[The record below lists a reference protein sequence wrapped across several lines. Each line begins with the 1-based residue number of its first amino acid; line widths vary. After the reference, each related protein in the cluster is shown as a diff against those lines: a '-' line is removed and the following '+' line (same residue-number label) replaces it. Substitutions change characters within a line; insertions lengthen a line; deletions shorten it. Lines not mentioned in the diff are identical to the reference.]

1 MFAAILFEF
10 AGQPAKREY
19 CIFKLSEELG
29 AIKKGD
35 IVVVEGFTLGGKRL
49 GIFVRAFSKYYR
61 SRKHKL
67 QFFPRKQV
75 LKKAHKNSLINVVK
89 KRYALVKDLEV
100 PNEVYEKYKNDY
112 RGNQDKTPEEVRKL
126 LMRNVIVA
134 AEDFRKRTK
143 TTRVFIFG
151 NMKIVLNDNIVVDLI
166 RLNRQETGW
175 VMPRELGNIALE
187 YIDKMENQ
195 KLLLV

>member
-29 AIKKGD
+29 AIRKGD
-35 IVVVEGFTLGGKRL
+35 IVVVEGVNPGETRL
-49 GIFVRAFSKYYR
+49 GVFVRAFPKYYR

-67 QFFPRKQV
+67 QYFPRKHV
-75 LKKAHKNSLINVVK
+75 LKKAHKNSLINLVK
-89 KRYALVKDLEV
+89 KRYNLVKDLEV
-100 PNEVYEKYKNDY
+100 PNEVSEKYKNDY

-126 LMRNVIVA
+126 LMRNIIVA
-134 AEDFRKRTK
+134 AEDHRKRTE
-143 TTRVFIFG
+143 TTRVFIYG
-151 NMKIVLNDNIVVDLI
+151 NMKIILNNNIVIDLI
-166 RLNRQETGW
+166 PLNRQATGW
-175 VMPRELGNIALE
+175 IMPRELANIALG